1 MRSQGARSAEMG
13 DGMSYSVSTWP
24 YKGNPYPFIIYEG
37 DRERDILSVEQAIEL
52 KDALAD
58 ALSTYIAF
66 PPTEETP

>member
-1 MRSQGARSAEMG
+1 MMSTPQVHTFGIAKYVYAAAYDELEAEC
-13 DGMSYSVSTWP
+13 V
-24 YKGNPYPFIIYEG
+24 N
-37 DRERDILSVEQAIEL
+37 L